1 MSSSD
6 SDDSFDDGGAAGGEG
21 GESERAR
28 GESESGGGGES
39 AVDMDELLEIGAH
52 AVWSVSSAKPGY
64 GVDKLRD
71 GSIDTFW
78 QSDGVQPHLVNIQ
91 FNRRVALTML
101 VFYCDLELDE
111 SYTPVTVSVRAGTNF
126 HDLEE
131 VKLCDVPEPKGFVR
145 IPLTTR
151 ADDATDVETPLR
163 ANLIQFAV
171 LANNENGRDCHIRQ
185 MKVFGARSSL
195 AAAMGLP
202 EFQHSVNSRWAFIR

>member
-1 MSSSD
+1 MSASD
-6 SDDSFDDGGAAGGEG
+6 SDEAVGAGAAAAGG
-21 GESERAR
+21 
-28 GESESGGGGES
+28 GGGGDES
-39 AVDMDELLEIGAH
+39 LRVSGRRDDVPVDMDQLLEIGSH

-101 VFYCDLELDE
+101 AFYVDLELDE
-111 SYTPVTVSVRAGTNF
+111 SYTPVTVSVRAGTHF

-131 VKLCDVPEPKGFVR
+131 VKLCDVPEPRGFMR
-145 IPLTTR
+145 IPLMQR
-151 ADDATDVETPLR
+151 VDDASDVEVPLR
-163 ANLIQFAV
+163 ANLLQFAV

-185 MKVFGARSSL
+185 IKIFGARPSL

-202 EFQHSVNSRWAFIR
+202 EFERSANSKWAFIR

>member
-6 SDDSFDDGGAAGGEG
+6 SDSFDDDGGADSVPEGEGGDGERRGRGGEG
-21 GESERAR
+21 GEM
-28 GESESGGGGES
+28 

-78 QSDGVQPHLVNIQ
+78 QSDGIQPHLVNIQ
-91 FNRRVALTML
+91 FNRRVSLTML
-101 VFYCDLELDE
+101 AFYCDLELDE
-111 SYTPVTVSVRAGTNF
+111 SYTPITVSVRAGTNF

-151 ADDATDVETPLR
+151 ADDADVETPLR
-163 ANLIQFAV
+163 ANLLQFAV

-185 MKVFGARSSL
+185 MKVFGARPSL

-202 EFQHSVNSRWAFIR
+202 EFQHSVNSRWAFVR